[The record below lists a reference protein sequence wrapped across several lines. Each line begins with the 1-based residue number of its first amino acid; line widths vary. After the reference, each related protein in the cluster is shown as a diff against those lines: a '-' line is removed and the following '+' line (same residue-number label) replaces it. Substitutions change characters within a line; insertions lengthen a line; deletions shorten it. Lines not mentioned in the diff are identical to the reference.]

1 VIETNHTDPS
11 IQEASMKHKFNS
23 LVAFVIVAPMMMG
36 SALTVMSPDR
46 RGGEQAG
53 VAVAPCGG
61 LRLDEYYA
69 CRYGNGRP
77 DPLPEART
85 VLTALVASQGASELA
100 VSQCS
105 GLRLDAFYAC
115 QNENRWP
122 GLSENAEV
130 QPIVGAA
137 GQGNIQPPV
146 KSCGGLALD
155 TSYACRFGNWQ
166 PDTSLSGD

>member
-1 VIETNHTDPS
+1 
-11 IQEASMKHKFNS
+11 
-23 LVAFVIVAPMMMG
+23 
-36 SALTVMSPDR
+36 
-46 RGGEQAG
+46 
-53 VAVAPCGG
+53 
-61 LRLDEYYA
+61 
-69 CRYGNGRP
+69 
-77 DPLPEART
+77 
-85 VLTALVASQGASELA
+85 LTALVASQGASELA